1 MQGESNNASRHH
13 THSAMAATDSLPLVA
28 VRSATVVKVSS
39 DRGMGEGREVE
50 GDEEWVGGA
59 VVMVKW
65 RWVEV
70 VVVVVV
76 GARRGGEEAESL
88 HKAAP

>member
-1 MQGESNNASRHH
+1 M
-13 THSAMAATDSLPLVA
+13 
-28 VRSATVVKVSS
+28 
-39 DRGMGEGREVE
+39 
-50 GDEEWVGGA
+50 GGA

-70 VVVVVV
+70 IVVVVV